1 LIAHQRTRYRKV
13 SLTVHGTDD
22 QIGHGAA
29 GAIVDGAVP
38 VDGVV
43 SVDGAVKTREEQGR
57 RGRSGQCSVRCKSW
71 PTPTV
76 GDALLLCFA
85 IICTSLCRCVLRK
98 GNGVGRPR
106 LAGKG
111 QGQSPSSCR

>member
-1 LIAHQRTRYRKV
+1 MSCVIPLSSFCFVNQIICTCTCESSVNKVKIVAISNLHFVCGEVEVTLSLIAHQRTRYRKV

-38 VDGVV
+38 VDGVM

-57 RGRSGQCSVRCKSW
+57 RGR
-71 PTPTV
+71 T
-76 GDALLLCFA
+76 
-85 IICTSLCRCVLRK
+85 
-98 GNGVGRPR
+98 
-106 LAGKG
+106 
-111 QGQSPSSCR
+111 